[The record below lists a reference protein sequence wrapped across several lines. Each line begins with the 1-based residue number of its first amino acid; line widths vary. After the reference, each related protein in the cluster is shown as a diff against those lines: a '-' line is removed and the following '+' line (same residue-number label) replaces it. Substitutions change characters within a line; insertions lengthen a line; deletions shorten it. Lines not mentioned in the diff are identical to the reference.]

1 MAGAFRVHRH
11 PGRRAHLLHHAAH
24 PETEHDGVPCG
35 RSLGVPSRAVF
46 PAKPVFLHGDL
57 WPAGSGTRMFSFC
70 FLQWKFLAFHARSMS
85 PCTSPCTCS
94 SSYAFFPWCSASNS
108 EVSLFLAASWRCA
121 VGVTFSVV
129 PVCPDLNNE
138 PGGDWC
144 QQHNRGCRSVLGH
157 PDYSCGRCC
166 GETFLYI
173 LWSHQRVTSDNKPK
187 RTRNIDAL

>member
-1 MAGAFRVHRH
+1 MHKPEAQTWSEQRRSVCVAGAFRVHRH

-57 WPAGSGTRMFSFC
+57 WPAGSGTHTFSFC

-85 PCTSPCTCS
+85 LCTCS

-108 EVSLFLAASWRCA
+108 EASLFLTELMSGFVTLCCWCDLFSCA
-121 VGVTFSVV
+121 CV
-129 PVCPDLNNE
+129 P
-138 PGGDWC
+138 
-144 QQHNRGCRSVLGH
+144 
-157 PDYSCGRCC
+157 
-166 GETFLYI
+166 
-173 LWSHQRVTSDNKPK
+173 WS
-187 RTRNIDAL
+187 